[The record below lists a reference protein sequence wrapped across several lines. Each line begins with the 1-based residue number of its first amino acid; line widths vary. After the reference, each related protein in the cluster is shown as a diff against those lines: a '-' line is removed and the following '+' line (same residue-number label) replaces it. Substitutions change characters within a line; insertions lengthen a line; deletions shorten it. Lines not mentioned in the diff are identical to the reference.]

1 MSVNP
6 PEGTLTIEN
15 SHLDVKGNVSA
26 VALKLGTLRLTPS
39 YGLDAVANVSNSTTH
54 TLELSNATTGLVTT
68 ANVVVGKDLTVSGN
82 ATVSSNL
89 TVTGNATVAGNVSL
103 TGTGSIVVPV
113 GTTAQRPATGL
124 SGMVRLNTTIG
135 LLEYYN
141 GSIWASLVY
150 RNSNHPIAT
159 GGNTFDVS
167 GYRVHAFTRS
177 DNFTVHNITGTSL
190 NVDILLIGGGG
201 GGGFDNAGAGG
212 AGGLIFKPNHT
223 LTNGATYF
231 ASIGNGGQG
240 SVRQAPQDSNDS
252 YTNDNAFYQ
261 LLTKNGENTLF
272 GDLTALGGGRGSSGD
287 GTNQSTENGS
297 VGGSGGGGQGESGT
311 KAGFAGTQTTDSSIS
326 TDSRTYGHGNSGGNG
341 SSSDG
346 GGGGG
351 GGAGTAGSNGTNS
364 SLGGVGGNGLKEV
377 TVDGTLYNFATI
389 FGTTYGVDSDSDG
402 NRWFAGG
409 GGGANVNGNNNN
421 VAGGKG
427 GGGIGKGADGGY
439 DRDDRG
445 ADPESHGDTNTGSGG
460 AGATYNAA
468 CHGGSGGSGIIILRY
483 QL

>member
-54 TLELSNATTGLVTT
+54 TLELSNAATGLVTT

-82 ATVSSNL
+82 ATV
-89 TVTGNATVAGNVSL
+89 TGDLNVSGNVSL

-113 GTTAQRPATGL
+113 GTTAQRPSTSL
-124 SGMVRLNTTIG
+124 TGMVRLNTTIG

-240 SVRQAPQDSNDS
+240 SVRQSPQDSNDS
-252 YTNDNAFYQ
+252 YTTDNAFYQ

-287 GTNQSTENGS
+287 NTNQSSENGS

-351 GGAGTAGSNGTNS
+351 GGAGTAGSNGVNNS
-364 SLGGVGGNGLKEV
+364 VGGVGGNGLKEV

-409 GGGANVNGNNNN
+409 GGGANVNGLNTN

-460 AGATYNAA
+460 AGATYNALSTTLISKPLKLGNSIKLS
-468 CHGGSGGSGIIILRY
+468 CRV
-483 QL
+483 

>member
-1 MSVNP
+1 MSIESADNILHVKNSTMRISRV
-6 PEGTLTIEN
+6 EVGQTLSVGNIEFENTTTLTSVTSN
-15 SHLDVKGNVSA
+15 GNN
-26 VALKLGTLRLTPS
+26 TTPYTIS
-39 YGLDAVANVSNSTTH
+39 SSNV
-54 TLELSNATTGLVTT
+54 TTGLVTT
-68 ANVVVGKDLTVSGN
+68 ANVDVGGE
-82 ATVSSNL
+82 L
-89 TVTGNATVAGNVSL
+89 TVTGNVSL
-103 TGTGSIVVPV
+103 TGTGSLTVPT
-113 GTTAQRPATGL
+113 GTTAQRPATSL
-124 SGMVRLNTTIG
+124 SGMVRFNTSNG
-135 LLEYYN
+135 LLEHYN
-141 GSIWASLVY
+141 GSIWASLMY
-150 RNSNHPIAT
+150 RSSNHPIAT

-190 NVDILLIGGGG
+190 NVDILIIGGGG
-201 GGGFDNAGAGG
+201 GGGLDNAGAGG

-240 SVRQAPQDSNDS
+240 SVKQAAQDSNDS
-252 YTNDNAFYQ
+252 YASDRGFYQ
-261 LLTKNGENTLF
+261 LLSKNGENTFF

-287 GTNQSTENGS
+287 NTNQSSENGS

-326 TDSRTYGHGNSGGNG
+326 VDSRTYGHGNSGGNG

-351 GGAGTAGSNGTNS
+351 GGAGTVGSNGFNS
-364 SLGGVGGNGLKEV
+364 SVGGAGGNGLKEV
-377 TVDGTLYNFATI
+377 TVGGTSYNFATI

-409 GGGANVNGNNNN
+409 GGGGNANANNNN

-427 GGGIGKGADGGY
+427 GGGIGKGQDGGY

-445 ADPESHGDTNTGSGG
+445 ADPESHGGTNTGSGG
-460 AGATYNAA
+460 AGATHNTAA
-468 CHGGSGGSGIIILRY
+468 HGGSGGSGIIILRY